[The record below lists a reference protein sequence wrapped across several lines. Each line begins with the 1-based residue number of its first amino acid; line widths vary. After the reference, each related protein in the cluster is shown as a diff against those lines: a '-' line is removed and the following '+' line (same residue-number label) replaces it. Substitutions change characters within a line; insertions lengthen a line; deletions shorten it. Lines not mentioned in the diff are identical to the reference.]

1 LPNCQIFA
9 TVIGIR
15 FKPNAVNGDMKKVI
29 IVIAVVGRPIP
40 MIPFTKPATKKAKT
54 TIRVISL
61 ALDEI
66 SKIKLSQR
74 FGNIIYHA
82 NKIHII
88 FLILINPLA

>member
-1 LPNCQIFA
+1 
-9 TVIGIR
+9 
-15 FKPNAVNGDMKKVI
+15 MKKVI

-66 SKIKLSQR
+66 SKIKLSRR
-74 FGNIIYHA
+74 FEKYNISRKQNPYY
-82 NKIHII
+82 I
-88 FLILINPLA
+88 FDFN